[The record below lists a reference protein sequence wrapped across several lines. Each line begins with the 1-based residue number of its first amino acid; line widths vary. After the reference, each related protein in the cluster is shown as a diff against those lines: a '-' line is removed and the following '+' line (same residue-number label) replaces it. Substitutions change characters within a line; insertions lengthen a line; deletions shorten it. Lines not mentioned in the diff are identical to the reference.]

1 MKNKK
6 ILLVT
11 PIIIVIAIIIA
22 FFIISINNNKDNQNI
37 GNIKERDE
45 KEYIVSTPNNNN
57 ISGQFTDKKIND
69 SNSAIT
75 AIKDI
80 NNQLNID
87 LSKYKFVE
95 EKSDTSGD
103 YFNTFKLKQ
112 TYNGLEIYSS
122 ELIVYTDK
130 NGNAKGLIN
139 GCVDIKDNIATSPQT
154 SINDIIDGVIKQKL
168 SELEIN
174 PNDVTSSS
182 KLVIYPYNDRFIL
195 VHIVYIHTDLGMI
208 TFFVNDEN
216 QEIINEDYNIYG
228 ILSLDEVSKFRD
240 AETGN
245 YMYTVR
251 CK

>member
-95 EKSDTSGD
+95 EKVI
-103 YFNTFKLKQ
+103 L
-112 TYNGLEIYSS
+112 LETI
-122 ELIVYTDK
+122 
-130 NGNAKGLIN
+130 
-139 GCVDIKDNIATSPQT
+139 
-154 SINDIIDGVIKQKL
+154 SILL
-168 SELEIN
+168 S
-174 PNDVTSSS
+174 
-182 KLVIYPYNDRFIL
+182 
-195 VHIVYIHTDLGMI
+195 
-208 TFFVNDEN
+208 
-216 QEIINEDYNIYG
+216 
-228 ILSLDEVSKFRD
+228 
-240 AETGN
+240 
-245 YMYTVR
+245 
-251 CK
+251 